1 MYALEGVE
9 LSDVPRIEL
18 LDVSEYKQSPELST
32 GQRCTAILSI
42 LLLDSERPLLVDQ
55 PEDNLDN
62 AFIYNTV
69 VRSLLG
75 TKGKRQ
81 LIFISH
87 NANVPVLGAAER
99 VFVMGSDGR
108 HGTVLQQ
115 GTVDECRE
123 HIETLLEGGREA
135 FLLRKQRYGL

>member
-1 MYALEGVE
+1 MTAGPVAGGAADRRDEDPE
-9 LSDVPRIEL
+9 QEQLSAPSCRA
-18 LDVSEYKQSPELST
+18 S
-32 GQRCTAILSI
+32 G
-42 LLLDSERPLLVDQ
+42 
-55 PEDNLDN
+55 NLDN

-99 VFVMGSDGR
+99 VFVMGSDGKR
-108 HGTVLQQ
+108 GRVSLQ
-115 GTVDECRE
+115 GTVDEVKD
-123 HIETLLEGGREA
+123 HIETLLEGGRGA
-135 FLLRKQRYGL
+135 FLLRKERYGL